1 MKRIVSFTMFLCLMV
16 CAGIHAQTDP
26 HFTHFREVENFY
38 NPAAMN
44 RDSRLNVVGSLAM
57 QMRGYTNAPVSMYI
71 GGNMALPF
79 GKQRN
84 AVGMGLF
91 NETMGLFTN
100 RRLFFNYSY
109 KIGVGSGWMNLGVQG
124 GVMSEEFNG
133 GSLKVEQQNDPA
145 FPTGQERGT
154 VGDLGAGVLY
164 VGRSVGP
171 APELSACGVWQESGQ
186 NGLYGHRTDVIFD
199 RWMQYSSQKS
209 VIIGTAMHSHAERC
223 GFSQD
228 RPVGQGYLSV

>member
-109 KIGVGSGWMNLGVQG
+109 HTPNL
-124 GVMSEEFNG
+124 FC
-133 GSLKVEQQNDPA
+133 LTLA
-145 FPTGQERGT
+145 
-154 VGDLGAGVLY
+154 LC
-164 VGRSVGP
+164 
-171 APELSACGVWQESGQ
+171 SALPS
-186 NGLYGHRTDVIFD
+186 
-199 RWMQYSSQKS
+199 
-209 VIIGTAMHSHAERC
+209 
-223 GFSQD
+223 
-228 RPVGQGYLSV
+228 